1 MIVRDIDDV
10 AQAGLCVEWGGGTSH
25 RYLTDQDKMGFT
37 VCRTVV
43 YPGTEARM
51 EYKRHLEACYCIA
64 GTGEV
69 VTATGKTHA
78 LRPDVLYGLEKNDA
92 HTLRNTGDTDLVLL
106 SVFNPPL
113 IGSEV
118 HNLSDTG
125 YSGY

>member
-1 MIVRDIDDV
+1 MGRR
-10 AQAGLCVEWGGGTSH
+10 TSH

-69 VTATGKTHA
+69 VTASGETHA

>member
-1 MIVRDIDDV
+1 MIVRDIHDV
-10 AQAGLCVEWGGGTSH
+10 ARAGLCVEWGGGTSH
-25 RYLTDQDKMGFT
+25 RYLTDQDRMGFS

-43 YPGTEARM
+43 RPGTEARM

-64 GTGEV
+64 GVGEIVTSTGI
-69 VTATGKTHA
+69 AHA
-78 LRPDVLYGLEKNDA
+78 LRPDVLYGLENNDA

-113 IGSEV
+113 KGHEV
-118 HNLSDTG
+118 HTLNDTG